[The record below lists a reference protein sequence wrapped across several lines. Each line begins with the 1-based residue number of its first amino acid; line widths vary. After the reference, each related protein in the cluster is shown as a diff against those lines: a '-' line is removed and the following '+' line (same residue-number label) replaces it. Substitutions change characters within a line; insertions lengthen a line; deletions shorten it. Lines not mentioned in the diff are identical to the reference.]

1 MKPVDALR
9 DGARSIL
16 GRPLSP
22 TEEDLFSKYL
32 NLLIKWQRIHRLVGS
47 AEPAWIVRNLFLDS
61 LLFLHV
67 LSESSLELLDLGS
80 GAGVPGLPLKI
91 VNSQMKVTLVE
102 SRQRRASFLRSA
114 VRELGI
120 TDTTV
125 ANVRLGTESIP
136 QELRS
141 RFDAVVMRCAG
152 DPGQMLPVARKLLRS
167 GGMVVVSGSPRIC
180 EARIDSWRDVSVVF
194 AGETRHFL
202 VAGPSG
208 SFGSCG

>member
-1 MKPVDALR
+1 VKPVDALR

-22 TEEDLFSKYL
+22 TEESLFDKYL
-32 NLLIKWQRIHRLVGS
+32 DLLIKWQRVRRLVGS
-47 AEPAWIVRNLFLDS
+47 AEPTWIVRNLFLDS
-61 LLFLHV
+61 LLFLHA
-67 LSESSLELLDLGS
+67 LSESSLEILDLGS

-102 SRQRRASFLRSA
+102 SRQRRVSFLRAA

-120 TDTTV
+120 ADTTI
-125 ANVRLGTESIP
+125 ANVRLSAKSIP

-152 DPGQMLPVARKLLRS
+152 DPAQMLPVARKLLHS
-167 GGMVVVSGSPRIC
+167 GGMVVVSGPPRIS
-180 EARIDSWRDVSVVF
+180 ETRTDPWRDVSVVF

-208 SFGSCG
+208 